1 MEWLTVGSWI
11 VIGLVVGWMHLGV
24 VRDERRGTLLG
35 GAIFGALMG
44 GYLVRL
50 FGLPRLELHG
60 YEIACLI
67 GAAVCA
73 EIGAVMVLGGRESA
87 RPRPHRISRAP

>member
-1 MEWLTVGSWI
+1 MEWLMVGSWI
-11 VIGLVVGWMHLGV
+11 AIGLVVGLMHAGV
-24 VRDERRGTLLG
+24 VRDGRRGTLLG
-35 GAIFGALMG
+35 SAIFGALMG

-50 FGLPRLELHG
+50 FRLPTLELHG

-73 EIGAVMVLGGRESA
+73 ELGALLVLGAREA
-87 RPRPHRISRAP
+87 GRPRPHRV